1 MAQTPD
7 PDGLMQQF
15 YPLLGGRSNVVKE
28 SRQSSCLIFSIK
40 DQSLADTAA
49 LAALPTVAACSL
61 RGGRVRVELEAQTYE
76 KAIKENTLMASKY
89 DGLARIIIQNV
100 GGKSNI
106 ISLTHCVKQS
116 PNRHPQGHRRHRH
129 RHPVGRAV
137 HGGHRQPCAP
147 GL

>member
-61 RGGRVRVELEAQTYE
+61 RGGRV
-76 KAIKENTLMASKY
+76 
-89 DGLARIIIQNV
+89 GW
-100 GGKSNI
+100 
-106 ISLTHCVKQS
+106 SLRPKPTKKQ
-116 PNRHPQGHRRHRH
+116 
-129 RHPVGRAV
+129 
-137 HGGHRQPCAP
+137 
-147 GL
+147 